1 MPLIENQVVKDPP
14 SGSEGLGSDGLGSD
28 GLGSEDSGSEGHGS
42 DDLGSEDIGSE
53 DIGSEDIGTK
63 NCGSEDCGSE
73 DLGSEV
79 ENLESKYLVEAP
91 FGQGGFGSVYN
102 GSRIEDGVKV
112 AIKFVLKEKI
122 EDWLWVSLHSI
133 FISPV
138 YFWAVFFCCDSF
150 EKNGFYPFS

>member
-1 MPLIENQVVKDPP
+1 MPILENQVVKNPP
-14 SGSEGLGSDGLGSD
+14 SGSEGLGSDGLGSEDIGSD
-28 GLGSEDSGSEGHGS
+28 GLGSDEIGSENTE
-42 DDLGSEDIGSE
+42 DVGSEDI
-53 DIGSEDIGTK
+53 
-63 NCGSEDCGSE
+63 GSE

>member
-1 MPLIENQVVKDPP
+1 MPLIENQVVKNPP

-42 DDLGSEDIGSE
+42 DNLGSEDIRSE

-63 NCGSEDCGSE
+63 NCGSE

>member
-1 MPLIENQVVKDPP
+1 MPLIENQVVKNPS
-14 SGSEGLGSDGLGSD
+14 SGSDGLGSEDIGSDGLGSEDLGSDGLDSEDIGSEGPGSDGLGSDGLGSD
-28 GLGSEDSGSEGHGS
+28 GLVS
-42 DDLGSEDIGSE
+42 DGLGSEV
-53 DIGSEDIGTK
+53 IGTK
-63 NCGSEDCGSE
+63 NCGSED
-73 DLGSEV
+73 LGPEV

-133 FISPV
+133 LISPV
-138 YFWAVFFCCDSF
+138 YFWAVFFVVIR
-150 EKNGFYPFS
+150 

>member
-1 MPLIENQVVKDPP
+1 MPLLENQVIKNPP
-14 SGSEGLGSDGLGSD
+14 SGFEDLGSDGLGSN
-28 GLGSEDSGSEGHGS
+28 
-42 DDLGSEDIGSE
+42 DLGSEDIE
-53 DIGSEDIGTK
+53 
-63 NCGSEDCGSE
+63 SEDCGSE
-73 DLGSEV
+73 V
-79 ENLESKYLVEAP
+79 EKLESKYLVGPPLGE
-91 FGQGGFGSVYN
+91 GGFGSVYN